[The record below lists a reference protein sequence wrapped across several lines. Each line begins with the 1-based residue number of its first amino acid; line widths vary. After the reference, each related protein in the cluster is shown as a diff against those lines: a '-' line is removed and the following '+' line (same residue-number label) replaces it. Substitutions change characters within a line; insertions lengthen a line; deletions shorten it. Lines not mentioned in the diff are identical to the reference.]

1 MISQTT
7 ILNGF
12 KKIFLSN
19 KVISISGESGTGKTT
34 LAQYL
39 IGNLLTISKPYEDY
53 CFWIQASEAFS
64 KKRLMKMFKTNSE
77 KLSYLNNSI
86 LISPR
91 NRPCSSFSEQSD
103 LLKKISR
110 RNYIFPPNLKFIVI
124 DNISHHLR
132 YEISRLGDA
141 SSVISKL
148 NDFFDTQL
156 LPLLMTCQKENMNLI
171 LIHENSYNPNL
182 DQNMP
187 FFYKLYNRIKSFD
200 INLTKEVGKQEK
212 IMKIVSGCH
221 DRSFNYYLCDKGI
234 VFLNI

>member
-1 MISQTT
+1 LITQTT
-7 ILNGF
+7 VLNGF

-64 KKRLMKMFKTNSE
+64 KKRLIKMFKTNSE
-77 KLSYLNNSI
+77 KLRYLNNSI
-86 LISPR
+86 LISPS
-91 NRPCSSFSEQSD
+91 NKACSSFSEQSD

-132 YEISRLGDA
+132 YEISKSNDA
-141 SSVISKL
+141 KAVMSKL
-148 NDFFDTQL
+148 NDFFDSEL
-156 LPLLMTCQKENMNLI
+156 MPLIMTCQRENINLL
-171 LIHENSYNPNL
+171 LIHESSFNPNL
-182 DQNMP
+182 NQNMP
-187 FFYKLYNRIKSFD
+187 FFYKLYNRIKTID
-200 INLTKEVGKQEK
+200 INLTKGFTSDVK
-212 IMKIVSGCH
+212 IMNI
-221 DRSFNYYLCDKGI
+221 RSKDQARSLNYCLDDKGI
-234 VFLNI
+234 IIVN